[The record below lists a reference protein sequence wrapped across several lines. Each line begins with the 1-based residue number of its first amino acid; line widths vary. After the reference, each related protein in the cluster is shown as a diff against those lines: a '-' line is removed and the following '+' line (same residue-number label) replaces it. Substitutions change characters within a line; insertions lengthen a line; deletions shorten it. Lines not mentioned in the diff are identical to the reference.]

1 MESGAESTRD
11 TLTFHAISS
20 FSETE
25 IVCTYILL
33 GTSDGKDQVPQN
45 LGLCFWKW
53 QFQFKK
59 SIWNVD
65 QFVVK
70 CRIDSIYVNS
80 FYVFSFFKGIESD
93 RTYTCLVVAYDEHV
107 EL

>member
-70 CRIDSIYVNS
+70 CLPSTQGSILS
-80 FYVFSFFKGIESD
+80 MSILFTSSVFSKELTLIEPI
-93 RTYTCLVVAYDEHV
+93 RA
-107 EL
+107 

>member
-25 IVCTYILL
+25 IVCSTYILL

-107 EL
+107 